1 MVLRIDSYM
10 FATKVVVLKV
20 FDMEN
25 KPTASELEILG
36 VLWNKGAATVRE
48 VNEEL
53 NQEREIGYTTTLK
66 LMQIMAQKGLVA
78 RDESSRTHVYKA
90 LIDRNEVQ
98 ATLLNRLVDSAF
110 SGSASSLVMQAL
122 GQGKTSK
129 SELEE
134 IKKLIEKL
142 EGGQS

>member
-1 MVLRIDSYM
+1 M

>member
-1 MVLRIDSYM
+1 
-10 FATKVVVLKV
+10 
-20 FDMEN
+20 MEN

-36 VLWNKGAATVRE
+36 VLWSKGAATVRE
-48 VNEEL
+48 VNEAL

-78 RDESSRTHVYKA
+78 RDETSRTHIYKA
-90 LIDRNEVQ
+90 AIDQDKVQ

-129 SELEE
+129 SELEA

-142 EGGQS
+142 EGGQP

>member
-1 MVLRIDSYM
+1 M

-20 FDMEN
+20 SEMNN
-25 KPTASELEILG
+25 KPTESELEILG
-36 VLWNKGAATVRE
+36 VLWSKGASTVRE
-48 VNEEL
+48 VNALL
-53 NQEREIGYTTTLK
+53 NLEREIGYTTTLK
-66 LMQIMAQKGLVA
+66 LMQIMAQKGLVV
-78 RDESSRTHVYKA
+78 RDETSRTHVYKA
-90 LIDRNEVQ
+90 AIDQDKVQ

-129 SELEE
+129 SELEA

-142 EGGQS
+142 EGGQP